1 MAWRLFAA
9 TDLWAHCLSDAED
22 GCAAGNWVGSLDGEW
37 NRWDWGAVG
46 GMRQT
51 RFSLPRRVVR
61 PFHIFKQRFNGMGT
75 IKREEGERERG
86 ILKVQTA
93 IRYRRKIAT
102 MEW

>member
-1 MAWRLFAA
+1 MAALAWRLFAA

-37 NRWDWGAVG
+37 NGWDWGAVG

-61 PFHIFKQRFNGMGT
+61 FTFSNNV
-75 IKREEGERERG
+75 
-86 ILKVQTA
+86 L
-93 IRYRRKIAT
+93 
-102 MEW
+102 MEWGRESEGAF

>member
-1 MAWRLFAA
+1 MAAAWRLFAA

-37 NRWDWGAVG
+37 NGWDWGAVG

-51 RFSLPRRVVR
+51 RFSLPRRVR

-75 IKREEGERERG
+75 REREKG
-86 ILKVQTA
+86 A
-93 IRYRRKIAT
+93 F
-102 MEW
+102 